1 MTMLDKMGV
10 NPEIQDQYAEQIAM
24 EDISQV
30 NEGCIELLKSNIN
43 IGEIL

>member
-10 NPEIQDQYAEQIAM
+10 NPEIQEQYAEQIAM
-24 EDISQV
+24 EDISESNQ
-30 NEGCIELLKSNIN
+30 ECIELLKSNIN